1 MATFDLLAF
10 GLIGLCVIVSMM
22 RGMIAEAAS
31 LITWIVAFI
40 AAKTFAVPFSEI
52 AFRSFE
58 SRPVAVALSF
68 IVLFAAAWLVQRFLR
83 SLLTGAAQA
92 VGLGGVNRLLG
103 GAFGALK
110 GVLLVTLA
118 VIVCSFTDLP
128 QTDGW
133 RQSLSARY
141 FESLAQFAVPYLPG
155 AVADKIQY
163 QPL

>member
-1 MATFDLLAF
+1 MATFDLIAF
-10 GLIGLCVIVSMM
+10 GVISLCIVMSMM
-22 RGMIAEAAS
+22 RGVIVEVSS

-40 AAKTFAVPFSEI
+40 AAKAFAVPFSEI
-52 AFRSFE
+52 AFSSFE
-58 SRPVAVALSF
+58 SRPLAVALSF
-68 IVLFAAAWLVQRFLR
+68 VVLFAAAWLVQRFLR

-92 VGLGGVNRLLG
+92 TGLGGINRLLG

-110 GVLLVTLA
+110 GIFLVTLA
-118 VIVCSFTDLP
+118 VIACSFTDLP

-133 RQSLSARY
+133 RESVSAGY
-141 FESLAQFAVPYLPG
+141 FETLARFAVPYLPS

>member
-10 GLIGLCVIVSMM
+10 GLTGVCIIISMM
-22 RGMIAEAAS
+22 RGMIAEIAS
-31 LITWIVAFI
+31 LTIWIVSFV

-58 SRPVAVALSF
+58 SRPLAVALSF
-68 IVLFAAAWLVQRFLR
+68 IILFAAAWLVQHFLR

-92 VGLGGVNRLLG
+92 TGLGGVNRLLG

-110 GVLLVTLA
+110 GILLVTVA

-133 RQSLSARY
+133 RQSVSAGY
-141 FESLAQFAVPYLPG
+141 FEALAQFAVPYLPG
-155 AVADKIQY
+155 TVADKIQY
-163 QPL
+163 QPF